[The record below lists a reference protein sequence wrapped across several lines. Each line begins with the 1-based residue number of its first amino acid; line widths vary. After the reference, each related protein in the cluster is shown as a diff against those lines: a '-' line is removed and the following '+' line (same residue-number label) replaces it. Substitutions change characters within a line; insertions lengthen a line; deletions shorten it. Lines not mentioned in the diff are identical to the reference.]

1 MSSLKHHLERGLC
14 FCHTHVL
21 TNLHL
26 VPIAKLTHT
35 PHGFGRSA
43 LHWMHQSAASIAQ
56 SSPLLHVLVWGYV
69 LVYIQGYCC
78 SVNRQIWWLRWQSW
92 PNEDIYS
99 SSMCGCRN
107 ERSPPNSGFINM
119 LHPGFLSFLMHG
131 ILCDTFDSLPP
142 ISAPYL
148 YSYVF
153 YHLDVDV
160 VWPYRFTCWEKCWHF
175 LLCLL
180 NMFN

>member
-1 MSSLKHHLERGLC
+1 MVFPLRVQDHLMKPSQVLLAHSVHVFTEAPSRKRAVL
-14 FCHTHVL
+14 CHTHVL

-43 LHWMHQSAASIAQ
+43 LHWMDQTAASIAH

-92 PNEDIYS
+92 PDEDIYS

-107 ERSPPNSGFINM
+107 EWNPPNSGFI
-119 LHPGFLSFLMHG
+119 G
-131 ILCDTFDSLPP
+131 
-142 ISAPYL
+142 
-148 YSYVF
+148 
-153 YHLDVDV
+153 
-160 VWPYRFTCWEKCWHF
+160 
-175 LLCLL
+175 
-180 NMFN
+180 